1 MDWVLL
7 TIAAI
12 FLISILVGIYRGA
25 LRIAVSLVTTV
36 LTLLL
41 VFFATPY
48 VSDVIEKKTPV
59 DDMVQEYIVK
69 SVTQKVM
76 PSESAPNSLN
86 EENVKRV
93 LKAAG
98 VSEETL
104 EEHGITVEDIVN
116 GTISDKELAQY
127 GISSRLLTG
136 LRNGAGD
143 VVAEEVKQAD
153 VPEELQ
159 DEVIEEAGLPAVFEE
174 LLQKNNKDSV
184 YQTLGV
190 ETFIQYAATYLA
202 KLVVHIL
209 AFLGTFIFVSIIIRA
224 IVFALNIVT
233 ELPGV
238 GIINRLGGGA
248 LGAMGALVIVWILFI
263 IVTLLYTTQ
272 IGQEIYEV
280 IQSNDFT
287 RFIYEYNPILRLA
300 TKI

>member
-238 GIINRLGGGA
+238 GIINRLAGGA

>member
-36 LTLLL
+36 LTFLL

-59 DDMVQEYIVK
+59 DDIVQEYIVK

-116 GTISDKELAQY
+116 GTINDKELAQY

-143 VVAEEVKQAD
+143 VVAEEVEQAD

-159 DEVIEEAGLPAVFEE
+159 DEVIEEAGLPAVFKE

-184 YQTLGV
+184 YQTLGA
-190 ETFIQYAATYLA
+190 ETFIQYVATYLA

-209 AFLGTFIFVSIIIRA
+209 AFLGTFIFASILIRA

-238 GIINRLGGGA
+238 GIINRLAGGA
-248 LGAMGALVIVWILFI
+248 LGAVGALVIVWILFV

-272 IGQEIYEV
+272 IGQDIYEV
-280 IQSNDFT
+280 IRSNDFT
-287 RFIYEYNPILRLA
+287 RFIYEYNPILMLA

>member
-59 DDMVQEYIVK
+59 DDIVQEYIVK

-104 EEHGITVEDIVN
+104 EEHGITIEDIVN
-116 GTISDKELAQY
+116 GTINDKELAQY

-143 VVAEEVKQAD
+143 VVAEEVEQAD

-159 DEVIEEAGLPAVFEE
+159 DEVIEEAGLPAVFKE

-184 YQTLGV
+184 YQTLGA

-209 AFLGTFIFVSIIIRA
+209 AFLGTFIFASILIRA

-238 GIINRLGGGA
+238 GVINRLAGGA

-263 IVTLLYTTQ
+263 IITLLYTTQ

-287 RFIYEYNPILRLA
+287 RFIYEYNPILILA

>member
-69 SVTQKVM
+69 GVTQKVM
-76 PSESAPNSLN
+76 PNESAPNSLN

-143 VVAEEVKQAD
+143 VVAEEVEQAD

-174 LLQKNNKDSV
+174 LLQKNNKESV
-184 YQTLGV
+184 YQTLGA

-209 AFLGTFIFVSIIIRA
+209 AFLGTFIFASILIRA

-238 GIINRLGGGA
+238 GIINRLAGGA

-287 RFIYEYNPILRLA
+287 RFIYEYNPILMLA
-300 TKI
+300 TKN

>member
-69 SVTQKVM
+69 GVTQKVM
-76 PSESAPNSLN
+76 PNESAPNSLN

-143 VVAEEVKQAD
+143 VVAEEVEQAD

-174 LLQKNNKDSV
+174 LLQKNNKESV
-184 YQTLGV
+184 YQTLGA

-209 AFLGTFIFVSIIIRA
+209 AFLGTFIFASILIRA

-238 GIINRLGGGA
+238 GIINRLAGGA

-287 RFIYEYNPILRLA
+287 RFIYEYNPILMLA

>member
-69 SVTQKVM
+69 GVTQKVM
-76 PSESAPNSLN
+76 PNESAPNSLN

-116 GTISDKELAQY
+116 GTINDKELAQY

-143 VVAEEVKQAD
+143 VVAEEVEQAD

-184 YQTLGV
+184 YQTLGA

-209 AFLGTFIFVSIIIRA
+209 AFLGTFIFASIIIRA

-238 GIINRLGGGA
+238 GIINRLAGGA

-263 IVTLLYTTQ
+263 IITLLYTTQ

-287 RFIYEYNPILRLA
+287 RFIYEYNPILMLA